1 MSTPLNCFS
10 DDISHM
16 NSAPTILDGE
26 VPRKPGVSQD
36 PFIGG
41 RIRHEFG
48 EAQNLTLLADV
59 GGFGVDSD
67 LSWQAIA
74 TYAFDVT
81 FLGTPLNTIVGY
93 RSLAVD
99 HRENGPFG
107 ENGLDLI
114 EHGPILGVNLRW

>member
-1 MSTPLNCFS
+1 
-10 DDISHM
+10 M
-16 NSAPTILDGE
+16 NAATTILDGE
-26 VPRKPGVSQD
+26 VPRKPGFSQD

-48 EAQNLTLLADV
+48 EAQTLTLLADV
-59 GGFGVDSD
+59 GGFGVGGD

-81 FLGTPLNTIVGY
+81 FLGTPINTIVGY
-93 RSLAVD
+93 RALAVD
-99 HRENGPFG
+99 HRENSLFG